1 MTWAQAF
8 HDVGIAVAISA
19 GFITFMILVARR

>member
-8 HDVGIAVAISA
+8 HDVGIAVAIAAVIIAFFWAS
-19 GFITFMILVARR
+19 TR

>member
-8 HDVGIAVAISA
+8 HDVGIAWAIIIGAVAFWWI
-19 GFITFMILVARR
+19 IVR